1 MRIIPVRDRSRRSRS
16 ARVNLPPKSRECELY
31 WIRADHDEKLQLH
44 HIIPKAW
51 TRKSPEA
58 RAYVDGHP
66 ELLAWVCQT
75 CNAGTKFADTK
86 RARQWLLKK
95 RAFQHGVGKMRA
107 IVDKIPWRKPKPEW
121 RWEALV
127 DE

>member
-1 MRIIPVRDRSRRSRS
+1 MK
-16 ARVNLPPKSRECELY
+16 LPPRLRECELY
-31 WIRADHDEKLQLH
+31 PLRAVHDGKLEVH

-51 TRKSPEA
+51 TRKSPKA
-58 RAYVDGHP
+58 RAYVDEHP
-66 ELLAWVCQT
+66 ELLAWVCHT

-86 RARQWLLKK
+86 RARHWLLKK
-95 RAFQHGVGKMRA
+95 RAFSYGARKMQA
-107 IVDKIPWRKPKPEW
+107 IVDEIPWRKPKPEW